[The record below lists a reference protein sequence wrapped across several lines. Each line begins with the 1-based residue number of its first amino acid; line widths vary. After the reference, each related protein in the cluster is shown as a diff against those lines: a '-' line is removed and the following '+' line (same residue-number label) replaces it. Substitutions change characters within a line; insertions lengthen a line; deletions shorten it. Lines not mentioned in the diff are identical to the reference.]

1 MKKKSMLALVLAMTM
16 STGLLFGCG
25 QNSTEATVT
34 ETVEETSAEPQPAG
48 GTLVL
53 SVNPEIEINY
63 DENGNVTE
71 ISGRND
77 DGNAILANYS
87 GYEGK
92 AAREVVTELVTA
104 IGEAGYFVE
113 EVEGE
118 NRQITIEI
126 EPGSGLPHE
135 TFLDEVASDVHECV
149 SANNWQSPVDLRGES
164 DYGMSDYQ
172 DTDYGPENDGVTDYG
187 DGQSN
192 YDEGQSNYNDGQSNY
207 DDGQSNYDDGQSNY
221 DDGQTNYDDGQ
232 SDYDN

>member
-104 IGEAGYFVE
+104 IGEAGLF
-113 EVEGE
+113 
-118 NRQITIEI
+118 
-126 EPGSGLPHE
+126 
-135 TFLDEVASDVHECV
+135 C
-149 SANNWQSPVDLRGES
+149 RG
-164 DYGMSDYQ
+164 G
-172 DTDYGPENDGVTDYG
+172 
-187 DGQSN
+187 
-192 YDEGQSNYNDGQSNY
+192 
-207 DDGQSNYDDGQSNY
+207 
-221 DDGQTNYDDGQ
+221 
-232 SDYDN
+232 

>member
-16 STGLLFGCG
+16 STGVLFGCG

-192 YDEGQSNYNDGQSNY
+192 YDEGQSNY
-207 DDGQSNYDDGQSNY
+207 DDGQTNYDDGQSNY

>member
-1 MKKKSMLALVLAMTM
+1 MPPEGGRFYAGWTASPQTASGSFDAQYTVNTNK
-16 STGLLFGCG
+16 TGL
-25 QNSTEATVT
+25 
-34 ETVEETSAEPQPAG
+34 ETGEKV
-48 GTLVL
+48 
-53 SVNPEIEINY
+53 
-63 DENGNVTE
+63 
-71 ISGRND
+71 
-77 DGNAILANYS
+77 DGA
-87 GYEGK
+87 
-92 AAREVVTELVTA
+92 
-104 IGEAGYFVE
+104 
-113 EVEGE
+113 
-118 NRQITIEI
+118 TIEI

-192 YDEGQSNYNDGQSNY
+192 YDEGQSNY